1 MAHAS
6 PRLVLASTSKYRRA
20 LLDRLVIPFTV
31 NGPLVDETVN
41 AGEDP
46 IALVHRLSKAKAQA
60 VAEFERAYLGH
71 LMARTS
77 GNISLAA
84 RLAGTDRGSLQKLVK
99 KHGILGDRFK
109 PLAPEPRRALPR
121 PRLVR

>member
-1 MAHAS
+1 MLAHDWPGNVRELRLNEHHTIRLGGPGEGSDAS
-6 PRLVLASTSKYRRA
+6 
-20 LLDRLVIPFTV
+20 DRP
-31 NGPLVDETVN
+31 DS
-41 AGEDP
+41 P
-46 IALVHRLSKAKAQA
+46 IDFRQTFYAAKAQA
-60 VAEFERAYLGH
+60 LAEFERAYLSQ

-84 RLAGTDRGSLQKLVK
+84 RVAGTDRGSLQKLVK

-109 PLAPEPRRALPR
+109 TVPPPARRLPR